1 MARSVTGPQPNQLRE
16 FIPEA
21 FENHADPDPYK
32 VWIRDPSEADKRN
45 LIAMQ
50 TGVDAGAPAS
60 KVDLASMIAWQR
72 KAVEVHVERVEGY
85 AMRGIEITDGKLLA
99 EHGETEI
106 VAEVA
111 YEIFAA
117 TSLTEQEKKR
127 SRKRRGST
135 SRKTKALNGSVANAS
150 KPGLQS
156 GEIAPGKPTRRSDTS
171 QH

>member
-1 MARSVTGPQPNQLRE
+1 MGPQPNQLRE
-16 FIPEA
+16 FKPES
-21 FENHADPDPYK
+21 FDNHKDPDPYL

-50 TGVDAGAPAS
+50 TGVDTASPAS
-60 KVDLASMIAWQR
+60 NVDLAAMVAWQK

-85 AMRGIEITDGKLLA
+85 SMRGIEITDGKLLA

-117 TSLTEQEKKR
+117 TSLSEQEKKR
-127 SRKRRGST
+127 SRKRRGCT
-135 SRKTKALNGSVANAS
+135 SAKNQRSSGTVTNA
-150 KPGLQS
+150 
-156 GEIAPGKPTRRSDTS
+156 
-171 QH
+171 